1 MARDLLL
8 LLSRTAHVKPESAD
22 AEITRIARDLEHY
35 VSLHPTAADTSEG
48 IARWWLPHSG
58 EPALNLVESALEQLV
73 QRGVLVRRSLPGG
86 SFIFASAAPPT
97 RGRAP
102 N

>member
-1 MARDLLL
+1 
-8 LLSRTAHVKPESAD
+8 VKRESDD

-58 EPALNLVESALEQLV
+58 EPALNLVEAALEQLV

-86 SFIFASAAPPT
+86 SFIFAGVTADA
-97 RGRAP
+97 RP